1 MLNSIGLNPMCSGL
15 TTVTEL
21 HEVISLEIVP
31 NHQQNS
37 SISLPFSPLEQR
49 KKLIIFK
56 ICFRFYL

>member
-1 MLNSIGLNPMCSGL
+1 MSSGL

-37 SISLPFSPLEQR
+37 SILLPLPPKLFLE
-49 KKLIIFK
+49 IIFIFGNNFLLNLTSFK
-56 ICFRFYL
+56 N